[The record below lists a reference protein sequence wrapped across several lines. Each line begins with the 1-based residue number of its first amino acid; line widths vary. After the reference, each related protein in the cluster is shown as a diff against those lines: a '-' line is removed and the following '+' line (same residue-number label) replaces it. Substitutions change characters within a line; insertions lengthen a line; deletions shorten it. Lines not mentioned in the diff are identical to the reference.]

1 MDMLY
6 IILHVEGRDIEQRKE
21 SRELRTENNQGL
33 VEYALIL
40 VLEGVVV
47 IAVLLTLGPII
58 GNVFTKIN
66 SSLVAQ

>member
-33 VEYALIL
+33 VEYALSL

-47 IAVLLTLGPII
+47 IAVLLTLGPTI